1 MSKFPVLLGAI
12 EIIASENDGISIT
25 ETGSGTNTATIAAG
39 TYYLRGDG
47 ASGDFCAALKTALE
61 AASASTNTYGVTITT
76 DGTTVSWDTNPAN
89 VSAKV
94 RIARLTGSDTFK
106 INWLHANTTFDETLL
121 GFVAEKSS
129 ADANPELSTKSPS
142 SVWVSN
148 EYHVDLT
155 PGSEWMQESSI
166 MRSGSTSVVRRSDK
180 ASANILS
187 LQWVDGRRVNASE
200 NTSDEAATLEE
211 FIDNNNDGRP
221 VEIHEQSLASSSA
234 TTLSALSAASTR
246 RGSQWVLASGGG
258 DSLLPARNTLGLSR
272 WDFSIE
278 LKGA

>member
-47 ASGDFCAALKTALE
+47 ASGDFCAALKTALDN
-61 AASASTNTYGVTITT
+61 ASASTNVYTVTVTT
-76 DGTTVSWDTNPAN
+76 NGTTASWDTNPAN

-94 RIARLTGSDTFK
+94 RISTGGPDTFK

-246 RGSQWVLASGGG
+246 RGSAWVLASGGG
-258 DSLLPARNTLGLSR
+258 VSFLPARNTLGLSR